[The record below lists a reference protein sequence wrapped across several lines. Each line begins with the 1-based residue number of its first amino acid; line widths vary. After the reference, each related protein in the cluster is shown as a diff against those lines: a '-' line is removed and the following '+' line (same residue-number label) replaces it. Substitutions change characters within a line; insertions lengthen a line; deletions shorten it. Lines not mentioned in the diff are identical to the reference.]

1 MIRKIIK
8 DTDPQLRKKS
18 KEIEV
23 FDEKISN
30 LFDDL
35 NDTLDKEEGV
45 GLASPQ
51 VALLKRAFIIKF
63 EGFYRECANPVILSQ
78 EGEQIGPEGCLSVDN
93 RQEMIKRPLV
103 INVSYQDRYG
113 NKKNETLQGFEAVVF
128 CHERDHLD
136 GILFYDHKGE

>member
-1 MIRKIIK
+1 MLRQIIK

-18 KEIEV
+18 REIEV
-23 FDEKISN
+23 FDEKVFR
-30 LFDDL
+30 LFEDL

-45 GLASPQ
+45 GLAAPQ

-63 EGFYRECANPVILSQ
+63 DGFYRECANPVILSQ

-93 RQEMIKRPLV
+93 KQAMIKRPMT
-103 INVSYQDRYG
+103 INVKYQDRYG
-113 NKKNETLQGFEAVVF
+113 NEKKETLSGFEAVVF

-136 GILFYDHKGE
+136 GILFYDHIGE